1 MSIICVTSRK
11 SHIHMTRF
19 LTILLLL
26 LTWLPAMAEEPAEPK
41 KGYTLKRSAE
51 ADQPKQKFT
60 QEHMDQM
67 KAAEE
72 KYKDNPAVL
81 KIIEN
86 LKKGMGITDESE
98 QEKEPPA
105 PPKHISTVPASRDA
119 ADKAYSQKDYAT
131 ALEQYKAL
139 AAAGDPEATAIV
151 GMMYEGGIGT
161 DPDPVAAQA
170 WYNRASESES
180 EDNRFSKVVTDKTV
194 DYYEGHRLSGDETS
208 KAKELR
214 EEIDKEISEFG
225 TAPQTTV
232 QTETESGDR
241 VKIKTYTHYPA
252 SSAHSD
258 SARHTY
264 MAEPRIVKIT
274 LTRIEQPGYLR
285 PQSHTEPGHFQPS
298 KFTREPVTDEG

>member
-1 MSIICVTSRK
+1 
-11 SHIHMTRF
+11 MTRF
-19 LTILLLL
+19 LTIVLLL

-170 WYNRASESES
+170 WYKRASESES

-194 DYYEGHRLSGDETS
+194 DDYEQSRLSGDETA
-208 KAKELR
+208 KANEMR
-214 EEIDKEISEFG
+214 EEIDKEISEHG
-225 TAPQTTV
+225 TAKQTDI
-232 QTETESGDR
+232 QAEEYSGTIA
-241 VKIKTYTHYPA
+241 KIITYTHYPA
-252 SSAHSD
+252 AAGSAEKN
-258 SARHTY
+258 RYTY
-264 MAEPRIVKIT
+264 MADPRAVKIT
-274 LTRIEQPGYLR
+274 PTKMAQPGYLR
-285 PQSHTEPGHFQPS
+285 PQANTEPGHFQPS
-298 KFTREPVTDEG
+298 KFTREPVTDDG

>member
-1 MSIICVTSRK
+1 
-11 SHIHMTRF
+11 MTRF

-98 QEKEPPA
+98 QEKGPPP

-170 WYNRASESES
+170 WYKRAAESDS

-194 DYYEGHRLSGDETS
+194 DDYEQSKLSGDETA
-208 KAKELR
+208 KANELR
-214 EEIDKEISEFG
+214 EEIDKEISEYG
-225 TAPQTTV
+225 TATQSDNL
-232 QTETESGDR
+232 SGEKSDGG
-241 VKIKTYTHYPA
+241 VEIKTYTHYPA
-252 SSAHSD
+252 YSAHSD

-264 MAEPRIVKIT
+264 MAEPRIAKIT

-285 PQSHTEPGHFQPS
+285 PQSHTEPGHFQPTR
-298 KFTREPVTDEG
+298 FTRAAVMDDG

>member
-1 MSIICVTSRK
+1 
-11 SHIHMTRF
+11 
-19 LTILLLL
+19 
-26 LTWLPAMAEEPAEPK
+26 MAEEPAEPE
-41 KGYTLKRSAE
+41 KGYKLKRTAE
-51 ADQPKQKFT
+51 EPKPKQKFT

-86 LKKGMGITDESE
+86 LKKGMGIAEEPE
-98 QEKEPPA
+98 QEKGPPP
-105 PPKHISTVPASRDA
+105 PPKHISTVPASREA

-170 WYNRASESES
+170 WYKRASESGS

-194 DYYEGHRLSGDETS
+194 DDYEQSRLSGDET
-208 KAKELR
+208 ARANELR
-214 EEIDKEISEFG
+214 EEIDQEISDYGVAKQSDIQSDKTSEDTG
-225 TAPQTTV
+225 
-232 QTETESGDR
+232 
-241 VKIKTYTHYPA
+241 VKIKTYTHFP
-252 SSAHSD
+252 SPSGHSD
-258 SARHTY
+258 STRFTN
-264 MAEPRIVKIT
+264 MAEPRKVKIT
-274 LTRIEQPGYLR
+274 PTKIEQPGYLR
-285 PQSHTEPGHFQPS
+285 PQAHNEPGHFQPS
-298 KFTREPVTDEG
+298 KFTRGNITDDS